1 MTATG
6 QSGRNPSPDRTPP
19 GQEEV
24 RLRIHL
30 ICVGRRMPDWV
41 ESGYLEYAKRLPPEC
56 ALNPIEVEPLRRG
69 KTAGTGQAREEEA
82 LRIERSIPKGC
93 GVVALDGRG
102 QAWST
107 EDLARQLAAWM
118 GEGRDRALL
127 VGGADGLA
135 DSILA
140 RSDQCWS
147 LSRLTFP
154 HPLVRVILAE
164 QIYRA
169 WTLLKGHPYHRG

>member
-1 MTATG
+1 
-6 QSGRNPSPDRTPP
+6 
-19 GQEEV
+19 
-24 RLRIHL
+24 
-30 ICVGRRMPDWV
+30 MPDWV
-41 ESGYLEYAKRLPPEC
+41 EIGFGEYAKRLPPEC
-56 ALNPIEVEPLRRG
+56 ALGLIEVEPMHRG
-69 KTAGTGQAREEEA
+69 KSGGKVGSRSAGASLARDEES
-82 LRIERSIPKGC
+82 LRIERCIPKGA

-107 EDLARQLAAWM
+107 EDLARQIALWM

-127 VGGADGLA
+127 VGGPDGLA
-135 DSILA
+135 DSLLA
-140 RSDQCWS
+140 RADQCWS

-169 WTLLKGHPYHRG
+169 WSLLKGHPYHRA